1 LTFADLARRGGKTF
15 NRIQEMTFHG
25 HPDPVAAPVAAA
37 KLFTV
42 GSGLRFA
49 PLALPPMNNFG

>member
-1 LTFADLARRGGKTF
+1 LTLADLARRGGKTF
-15 NRIQEMTFHG
+15 NRIQEMTING
-25 HPDPVAAPVAAA
+25 HPNSVAAPFAAA

-42 GSGLRFA
+42 GGGLKFA

>member
-15 NRIQEMTFHG
+15 NRIQEMTING
-25 HPDPVAAPVAAA
+25 HPNSVAAPVAAA

-42 GSGLRFA
+42 CSASFPHGS
-49 PLALPPMNNFG
+49 LPAHE

>member
-1 LTFADLARRGGKTF
+1 LKKALNHTA
-15 NRIQEMTFHG
+15 
-25 HPDPVAAPVAAA
+25 AAPVAAA

-42 GSGLRFA
+42 GGGLRFV

>member
-1 LTFADLARRGGKTF
+1 
-15 NRIQEMTFHG
+15 MTING
-25 HPDPVAAPVAAA
+25 HPNSVAAPFAAA

-42 GSGLRFA
+42 GGGLKFA